1 MTPELDRHYLT
12 LNDLRALLALRWW
25 LRRCRVGGPMDGAGS

>member
-12 LNDLRALLALRWW
+12 LDDLRALLALRWW
-25 LRRCRVGGPMDGAGS
+25 LRQRGIGGPRDGAES